1 MIVAWRGLAV
11 REHVVRH
18 LVVVVAAA
26 GLVAG
31 CAPKL
36 TTQQALVEEA
46 FKACQP
52 QGPSTKLEKVQP
64 DGKFSVVGRE
74 AEAQRVHDCMVR
86 FDQAERRDPRAAAPP
101 APPAPAVTPPA
112 AVTTQPL
119 VAGRLPGTWRGTL
132 RLPPRAAGETEIASP
147 ATMRFTVVA
156 GAIRWT
162 LSSGTGSA
170 VAADG
175 SALVVDNELRM
186 TGSVHGG
193 AGRAAPANGRPVGV
207 RYAGTLVGDRLEV
220 TGVTAD
226 QQVHMISVRRVTE

>member
-1 MIVAWRGLAV
+1 MRERMV
-11 REHVVRH
+11 RR
-18 LVVVVAAA
+18 LIVVVAAAA

-46 FKACQP
+46 FKTCQP

-64 DGKFSVVGRE
+64 DGKFTVIGRE

-86 FDQAERRDPRAAAPP
+86 FDQAERRDTRAAAPP
-101 APPAPAVTPPA
+101 VPT
-112 AVTTQPL
+112 VTTQAL

-147 ATMRFTVVA
+147 ATVRFTVVG
-156 GAIRWT
+156 GALRWSLAT
-162 LSSGTGSA
+162 GTGSA

-175 SALVVDNELRM
+175 SAVVVDNELRM
-186 TGSVHGG
+186 TGAVHGG

-226 QQVHMISVRRVTE
+226 QQVHMISVRRVEP

>member
-1 MIVAWRGLAV
+1 M
-11 REHVVRH
+11 RERVVRR
-18 LVVVVAAA
+18 LVVVAAA
-26 GLVAG
+26 VLIAG

-52 QGPSTKLEKVQP
+52 QGPSTKLEKIER

-74 AEAQRVHDCMVR
+74 GDAQRVHDCMVR
-86 FDQAERRDPRAAAPP
+86 FDRSERLGA
-101 APPAPAVTPPA
+101 TPT

-132 RLPPRAAGETEIASP
+132 TLPPRTAGAAEVASP
-147 ATMRFTVVA
+147 ATVRFTVV
-156 GAIRWT
+156 GGGLRWT
-162 LSSGTGSA
+162 LATAGTGES

-175 SALVVDNELRM
+175 SAVVVDNELRM
-186 TGSVHGG
+186 TGSVRPGS
-193 AGRAAPANGRPVGV
+193 RPPAPNGRTVPV

-220 TGVTAD
+220 TGVTGD
-226 QQVHMISVRRVTE
+226 KQVHLISVRRVAE

>member
-1 MIVAWRGLAV
+1 M
-11 REHVVRH
+11 RERVVRR
-18 LVVVVAAA
+18 LIVVVAAA

-46 FKACQP
+46 FKVCQP

-64 DGKFSVVGRE
+64 DGKFTVIGRE

-86 FDQAERRDPRAAAPP
+86 FDQAERRDARPAAPP
-101 APPAPAVTPPA
+101 PPPT
-112 AVTTQPL
+112 VTTQPL

-132 RLPPRAAGETEIASP
+132 RLPPRAAGESEIASP
-147 ATMRFTVVA
+147 ATVRFTVVA
-156 GAIRWT
+156 GALRWS
-162 LSSGTGSA
+162 LASGTGSA

-175 SALVVDNELRM
+175 SAVVVDNELRM
-186 TGSVHGG
+186 TGAVHGG
-193 AGRAAPANGRPVGV
+193 AGRAAPPNGRPMGV

-226 QQVHMISVRRVTE
+226 QQVHMISVRRVEP